1 MSNSAATPRA
11 SRLVEALAIAGLVV
25 VPNVHAQQTG
35 KTADDAQ
42 QLDRVVVTAN
52 KRIEPERNVA
62 GSVTVLNGAQLE
74 AIGAKD
80 QEDTLKLTPGV
91 QFNKGDIGSNT
102 ITIRG
107 IGTETTNEG
116 GGAQQQPTG
125 FYVEDV
131 PLVSPLGKGI
141 VPDPYAFD
149 LDRIEVLRGPQ
160 GALFGSGSLGGAVRY
175 LFNKPKLDSFDASVQ
190 LSYAKV
196 SGGDSAPSIAGM
208 VNVPLSA
215 NVAGL
220 RVVAWD
226 REDPGYIDNL
236 GTKTKD
242 ANKVKQ
248 TGVRLLATVKPTNT
262 LAATWVV
269 STQDTKQ
276 SDTFSVSPD
285 PTRLEHN
292 APNNSARKV
301 TADFSSLTVDWNLGS
316 HTLTSVTGWW
326 RSKETS
332 LIDDTELFTSVGL
345 ALPQVTRPSES
356 QLSARSEELRIAS
369 NPGGPLS
376 YVAGVFYQRSSG
388 SGHAKQID
396 PSGAFGLTDLVD
408 LGTDTSGTETAFFA
422 DAEYA
427 FGTSGWSLDLGGRH
441 YRTTTHYVQTGTT
454 FGAPSDVAPPDSRD
468 SGFTPKA
475 SLKYRFGDNGMW
487 YATASKGYRYGGT
500 NGTAP
505 FKTFKSDS
513 LWNYETGLRLNPA
526 KGLQVDL
533 SVFLLDWKDAQFT
546 YFTTGAGGLP
556 ESGIANV
563 GHAKSKGLEASLRY
577 RVSSAFD
584 VSLSAAYTDAK
595 TEVPVEVPNGAGA
608 LTAPAGSRLPGS
620 PKWQA
625 ALQAGYRFAGPM
637 ETSGRVFG
645 TYAYVGDRVM
655 YLSGNKPAGSYD
667 TLDLGTSFANDHWT
681 LSGILS
687 NVTDSKGVQ
696 SITGAP
702 AGVGS
707 FAQYFLQKPRTLTVT
722 LRYDY

>member
-1 MSNSAATPRA
+1 MIKSAPLRV
-11 SRLVEALAIAGLVV
+11 SRLVEAMAVAGLAI
-25 VPNVHAQQTG
+25 VPAVQAQQQAARNDET
-35 KTADDAQ
+35 T
-42 QLDRVVVTAN
+42 QLDRVVITAN

-62 GSVTVLNGAQLE
+62 GSVSVLQGAQLE
-74 AIGAKD
+74 ALGAKD

-91 QFNKGDIGSNT
+91 QFNKGDISSNT

-107 IGTETTNEG
+107 IGTETSNEG
-116 GGAQQQPTG
+116 GGGQQQPTG

-141 VPDPYAFD
+141 VPDPFAFD
-149 LDRIEVLRGPQ
+149 LDRVEVLRGPQ

-175 LFNKPKLDSFDASVQ
+175 LFNKPKLDSFDASVL

-208 VNVPLSA
+208 VNVPLA
-215 NVAGL
+215 TNTAGL
-220 RVVAWD
+220 RAVAWD

-236 GTKTKD
+236 GTLTKD
-242 ANKVKQ
+242 ANKIRQK
-248 TGVRLLATVKPTNT
+248 GARMLATVKPTAA
-262 LAATWVV
+262 LSATWVV

-276 SDTFSVSPD
+276 SDTASVSPD
-285 PTRLEHN
+285 PTKLEHT

-301 TADFSSLTVDWNLGS
+301 TADFSSLTVDWDLGA

-326 RSKETS
+326 RNKATG
-332 LIDDTELFTSVGL
+332 LIDDTELFSSVGL
-345 ALPQVTRPSES
+345 VVPQVIRPSES
-356 QLSARSEELRIAS
+356 RLSARSEELRIAS

-388 SGHAKQID
+388 SGNAKQID
-396 PSGAFGLTDLVD
+396 PSAFFGLTDLVD
-408 LGTDTSGTETAFFA
+408 LSTVTTASETALFA

-427 FGTSGWSLDLGGRH
+427 FGGGWSVDLGGRH
-441 YRTTTHYVQTGTT
+441 YRTRTHYVQTGTQ
-454 FGAPSDVAPPDSRD
+454 FGAPSNITPPDSSD

-475 SLKYRFGDNGMW
+475 SLKYRLGDTGMW

-505 FKTFKSDS
+505 FKPFKSDS

-546 YFTTGAGGLP
+546 YFTVANGGLP

-563 GHAKSKGLEASLRY
+563 GHAKSKGIEASLRY

-584 VSLSAAYTDAK
+584 FSLSAAWTDAK
-595 TEVPVEVPNGAGA
+595 TEVPVEVPNGRGA

-620 PKWQA
+620 PKFQA
-625 ALQAGYRFAGPM
+625 ALQAGYRFSGPM
-637 ETSGRVFG
+637 GSSGRVFG
-645 TYAYVGDRVM
+645 TYAYVGDRIM
-655 YLSGNKPAGSYD
+655 YLSGNKPADAYD
-667 TLDLGTSFANDHWT
+667 TLDLGSSFTVEHWT
-681 LSGILS
+681 LSGMLS
-687 NVTDSKGVQ
+687 NVTNSKGVQ
-696 SITGAP
+696 SVTGAP

-707 FAQYFLQKPRTLTVT
+707 FAQYFLQRPRTLTVS